1 MEKGPNLSGYVS
13 NRRKRPEKRKYEIYR
28 FHFTG
33 SDHRNYIVVT
43 DRGDP
48 YLTDAWEDFFLR
60 GRGTGGGIPGTG
72 TETFQND
79 PV

>member
-60 GRGTGGGIPGTG
+60 SRGTGGGIPGTG
-72 TETFQND
+72 TETVEND
-79 PV
+79 PI